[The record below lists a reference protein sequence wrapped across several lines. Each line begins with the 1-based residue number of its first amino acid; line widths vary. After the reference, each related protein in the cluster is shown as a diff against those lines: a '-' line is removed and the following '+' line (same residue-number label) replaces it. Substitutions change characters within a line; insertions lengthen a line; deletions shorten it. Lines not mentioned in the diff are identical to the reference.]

1 MLSISL
7 QITHRLAV
15 DLEQINNL
23 GEIMA
28 PKNVTTASFQA
39 DVLSNPKPVMVDFW
53 AEWCGPCRMVSPI
66 LDEIAA
72 EYSDKIEIVK
82 VNVDEEPQLAMQYGV
97 TGIPLMGVFKGGQ
110 MVKQMVGA
118 KPKQAIVADLAEF
131 LA

>member
-1 MLSISL
+1 
-7 QITHRLAV
+7 
-15 DLEQINNL
+15 
-23 GEIMA
+23 
-28 PKNVTTASFQA
+28 
-39 DVLSNPKPVMVDFW
+39 
-53 AEWCGPCRMVSPI
+53 MVSPI

-97 TGIPLMGVFKGGQ
+97 TGIPLMGIFKGGQ
-110 MVKQMVGA
+110 LVKQMVGA

>member
-1 MLSISL
+1 
-7 QITHRLAV
+7 
-15 DLEQINNL
+15 
-23 GEIMA
+23 MA
-28 PKNVTTASFQA
+28 TKNVTTASFQA
-39 DVLSNPKPVMVDFW
+39 DVLDNPKPVMVDFW

-97 TGIPLMGVFKGGQ
+97 TGIPMMAVFQNGAIA
-110 MVKQMVGA
+110 KQMVGA
-118 KPKQAIVADLAEF
+118 RPKVAIVEDLASF